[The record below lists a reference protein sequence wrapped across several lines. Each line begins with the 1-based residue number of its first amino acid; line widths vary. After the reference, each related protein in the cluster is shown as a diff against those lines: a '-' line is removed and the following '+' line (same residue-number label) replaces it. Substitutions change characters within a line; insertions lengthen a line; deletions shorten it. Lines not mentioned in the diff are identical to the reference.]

1 MCFDVGFT
9 TCGPNEVLLISGL
22 FYVTDRGPT
31 IIQAG
36 RAIVMP
42 CLHTIQRLPLSTMT
56 LILQTPN
63 VYTKQGI
70 PISVTGVAQ
79 VKISSQNEDML
90 HLAAMIF
97 ADKSV
102 DEIKHSKYSILPFF
116 EKGEK
121 RKKHGRRILKIVLY
135 F

>member
-79 VKISSQNEDML
+79 VKISSQNEEML
-90 HLAAMIF
+90 HFAAMIF

-102 DEIKHSKYSILPFF
+102 DEIKHSKYSTYFF
-116 EKGEK
+116 FC
-121 RKKHGRRILKIVLY
+121 KKKKKKKKNIVGGL
-135 F
+135 